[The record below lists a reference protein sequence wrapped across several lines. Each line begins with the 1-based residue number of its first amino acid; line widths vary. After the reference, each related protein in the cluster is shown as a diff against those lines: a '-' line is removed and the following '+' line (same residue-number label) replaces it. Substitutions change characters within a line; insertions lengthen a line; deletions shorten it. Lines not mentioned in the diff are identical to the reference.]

1 MTTTEHFTFLLVPEF
16 THIAF
21 SCAIEPLRIANLVS
35 GADLYQW
42 SLASENGE
50 TATCSNGTIT
60 LVDHSYATIPAC
72 DRLFVLSGIHVQ
84 NHVDPAL
91 LNVLRKARTGK
102 AKIGA
107 LCSAAYILAK
117 AGMLDGKRAAIHW
130 DFHDGFM
137 EEFPEVSLESSVFVA
152 DETIVTA
159 SGGTATADLML
170 NLIATTHGNDLSIA
184 VADQMVYNAVREGT
198 AEQRVSLQS
207 RHGMR
212 NPHLVKAIQV
222 MNENLET
229 PISPAT
235 IAVDIGISTRQLE
248 RIFGRYL
255 NCSPKKYY
263 VDLRLQKARNL
274 LVQTDQ
280 SVTEIALASGF
291 ESPGHFSRVYRAK
304 FGITPTAQQNTL
316 S

>member
-35 GADLYQW
+35 GTDLYQW

-50 TATCSNGTIT
+50 TATCSNGTVT

-91 LNVLRKARTGK
+91 LNVLRKARIGK

-170 NLIATTHGNDLSIA
+170 NLIATTHGNDLAIA

>member
-35 GADLYQW
+35 GTDLYQW

-50 TATCSNGTIT
+50 TATCSNGTVT
-60 LVDHSYATIPAC
+60 LVDHSYATIPSC

-91 LNVLRKARTGK
+91 LNVLRKTRIGK

-137 EEFPEVSLESSVFVA
+137 EEFPEVSLESSVFVT

>member
-1 MTTTEHFTFLLVPEF
+1 MQSPEHFVFLLVPEF

-35 GADLYQW
+35 GETLYQW
-42 SLASENGE
+42 TLASEDGE
-50 TATCSNGTIT
+50 AATCSNGTVT
-60 LVDHSYATIPAC
+60 LVNCGYDTIPDC

-84 NHVDPAL
+84 NHVSQPL
-91 LNVLRKARTGK
+91 LNVLRKARVSR
-102 AKIGA
+102 AKLGA
-107 LCSAAYILAK
+107 LCSAAHVLAK
-117 AGMLDGKRAAIHW
+117 AGMLDGMRAAIHW

-137 EEFPEVSLESSVFVA
+137 EEFPEVNLVSSVFVA
-152 DETIVTA
+152 DETIITA

-170 NLIATTHGNDLSIA
+170 HLIAQAHGNDLSVA

-212 NPHLVKAIQV
+212 NPHLVKAIET
-222 MNENLET
+222 MSENLET
-229 PISPAT
+229 PIAPMQ
-235 IAVDIGISTRQLE
+235 IAQDIGISTRQLE
-248 RIFGRYL
+248 RIFGRYM

-274 LVQTDQ
+274 LVQTDR
-280 SVTEIALASGF
+280 SVTEIALACGF

-304 FGITPTAQQNTL
+304 YGITPTAQQNRL